1 MGTRRRGVTG
11 HHSRGRLRK
20 RITAREDEYGKARK
34 ESQHV
39 ASSKLDSTMV
49 RQYRGRLEPRSTPSR
64 SSVSKGKPMKK
75 FHSVPAL
82 AAFFFFLHA
91 SSSLSAEI
99 NVVWTSEVGQFAPL
113 WITKEAKLFEKY
125 GNTVQ
130 LIFIQGASSAA
141 AALSSDDAQVGM
153 FSPQVVIS
161 TPQLDLVMFGR
172 LGNTMDN
179 RVYGRKGIK
188 SIKEVKRVAISRFG
202 SNADFAARFLLQ
214 REGLRPDTDVALLQF
229 GNQSNR
235 IAAVETNNADAA
247 MLTPPMT
254 LMARKL
260 GMTLLLDA
268 SKLNIPYS
276 SLFFVARRPY
286 IAKTRPELVNF
297 TKAMIE
303 GVALY
308 KSNKEFAMKV
318 LSKYMKVQDRDV
330 LEENFKEY
338 DFPLKP
344 YPSREYFELP
354 IQEVGKKDPKV
365 LKENPDRYTDLSL
378 VKELESSGFIEKISQ
393 EYRVK

>member
-1 MGTRRRGVTG
+1 
-11 HHSRGRLRK
+11 
-20 RITAREDEYGKARK
+20 
-34 ESQHV
+34 
-39 ASSKLDSTMV
+39 MV
-49 RQYRGRLEPRSTPSR
+49 RRILSLGI
-64 SSVSKGKPMKK
+64 
-75 FHSVPAL
+75 L
-82 AAFFFFLHA
+82 AFAFLQLKSA
-91 SSSLSAEI
+91 SAANI

-113 WITKEAKLFEKY
+113 WVTKEAKLFEKY

-141 AALSSDDAQVGM
+141 AALSSGDAQIGM

-179 RVYGRKGIK
+179 RVYARKGIK

-214 REGLRPDTDVALLQF
+214 REGLRPDVDVALLQV
-229 GNQSNR
+229 GNQANR

-254 LMARKL
+254 LQARKL

-286 IAKTRPELVNF
+286 LAKTRAELVNF
-297 TKAMIE
+297 NKAMIE
-303 GVALY
+303 GVAIY

-318 LSKYMKVQDRDV
+318 LSKYMKVQDREV

-344 YPSREYFELP
+344 YPAREYFELP
-354 IQEVGKKDPKV
+354 IQEVGKKDPRV
-365 LKENPDRYTDLSL
+365 LKENPDRFTDLSL
-378 VKELESSGFIEKISQ
+378 VKEIESSGFIDKIMQ

>member
-1 MGTRRRGVTG
+1 MIMTRFVLAVWAALLCFHGA
-11 HHSRGRLRK
+11 
-20 RITAREDEYGKARK
+20 TASA
-34 ESQHV
+34 
-39 ASSKLDSTMV
+39 AS
-49 RQYRGRLEPRSTPSR
+49 
-64 SSVSKGKPMKK
+64 
-75 FHSVPAL
+75 
-82 AAFFFFLHA
+82 
-91 SSSLSAEI
+91 I

-113 WITKEAKLFEKY
+113 WVTKEANLFEKY
-125 GNTVQ
+125 GNSVQ

-141 AALSSDDAQVGM
+141 AALYSGDAQVGM

-161 TPQLDLVMFGR
+161 TPALELVMFGR

-179 RVYGRKGIK
+179 RIYVRKGIK

-202 SNADFAARFLLQ
+202 SNADFAARYLLQ
-214 REGLRPDTDVALLQF
+214 REGLRPDIDVALLQV

-254 LMARKL
+254 LQARKL
-260 GMTLLLDA
+260 GMTLLIDA
-268 SKLNIPYS
+268 SKLGIPYS
-276 SLFFVARRPY
+276 SLFFVSRRPY
-286 IAKTRPELVNF
+286 LTKSRADLVNF

-303 GVALY
+303 GVHLY

-318 LSKYMKVQDRDV
+318 LSKYMKVQDREI
-330 LEENFKEY
+330 LEENFREY

-344 YPSREYFELP
+344 YPSKEYFDLP

-365 LKENPDRYTDLSL
+365 LKENPDRFADLSL
-378 VKELESSGFIEKISQ
+378 VKELEDNGFIDKLTR

>member
-1 MGTRRRGVTG
+1 MRVNR
-11 HHSRGRLRK
+11 SLRNF
-20 RITAREDEYGKARK
+20 IVVLGLLYA
-34 ESQHV
+34 
-39 ASSKLDSTMV
+39 
-49 RQYRGRLEPRSTPSR
+49 EP
-64 SSVSKGKPMKK
+64 VS
-75 FHSVPAL
+75 
-82 AAFFFFLHA
+82 AAN
-91 SSSLSAEI
+91 I

-113 WITKEAKLFEKY
+113 WVTKEAKLFEKY
-125 GNTVQ
+125 GNSVQ

-141 AALSSDDAQVGM
+141 AALSSGDAQVGM

-161 TPQLDLVMFGR
+161 TPGLDLVMFGR

-179 RVYGRKGIK
+179 RVYARKGIK

-214 REGLRPDTDVALLQF
+214 REGLRPDIDVALLQF

-254 LMARKL
+254 LQARKL

-276 SLFFVARRPY
+276 SLFFVARRSY
-286 IAKTRPELVNF
+286 LTKTRPELVNF

-303 GVALY
+303 GVAVY
-308 KSNKEFAMKV
+308 KANKEFALKV
-318 LSKYMKVQDRDV
+318 LAKYMKVQDREI
-330 LEENFKEY
+330 LEENFREY
-338 DFPLKP
+338 DFPLRP

-365 LKENPDRYTDLSL
+365 LKENPERYADMSL
-378 VKELESSGFIEKISQ
+378 VKEIDSSGFIDKLTQ
-393 EYRVK
+393 EHKVK

>member
-1 MGTRRRGVTG
+1 MTVVRRNF
-11 HHSRGRLRK
+11 RL
-20 RITAREDEYGKARK
+20 T
-34 ESQHV
+34 V
-39 ASSKLDSTMV
+39 
-49 RQYRGRLEPRSTPSR
+49 
-64 SSVSKGKPMKK
+64 
-75 FHSVPAL
+75 L
-82 AAFFFFLHA
+82 AIVFGQTTTVGAA
-91 SSSLSAEI
+91 NI

-113 WITKEAKLFEKY
+113 WVTKEAKLFEKY
-125 GNTVQ
+125 GNSVQ

-141 AALSSDDAQVGM
+141 AALSSGDAHVGM

-179 RVYGRKGIK
+179 RVYARKGIK

-214 REGLRPDTDVALLQF
+214 REGLRPDIDVALLQV
-229 GNQSNR
+229 GNQANR

-254 LMARKL
+254 LQARKL

-286 IAKTRPELVNF
+286 LAKSRAELVNF
-297 TKAMIE
+297 NKAMIE
-303 GVALY
+303 GVAIY

-365 LKENPDRYTDLSL
+365 LKENPDRFTDLSL
-378 VKELESSGFIEKISQ
+378 VKELESSGFIDKISQ

>member
-1 MGTRRRGVTG
+1 MALVRRIF
-11 HHSRGRLRK
+11 RL
-20 RITAREDEYGKARK
+20 IVLTLVLGQATAVG
-34 ESQHV
+34 
-39 ASSKLDSTMV
+39 
-49 RQYRGRLEPRSTPSR
+49 
-64 SSVSKGKPMKK
+64 
-75 FHSVPAL
+75 
-82 AAFFFFLHA
+82 AAN
-91 SSSLSAEI
+91 I

-113 WITKEAKLFEKY
+113 WVTKEAKLFEKY
-125 GNTVQ
+125 GNNVE

-141 AALSSDDAQVGM
+141 AALTSGDAHVGM

-161 TPQLDLVMFGR
+161 TPQLELVMFGR

-179 RVYGRKGIK
+179 RVYVRKGIK
-188 SIKEVKRVAISRFG
+188 SIKEVKRIAISRFG
-202 SNADFAARFLLQ
+202 SNADFAARYLLQ
-214 REGLRPDTDVALLQF
+214 REGLKPDIDVALLQV

-254 LMARKL
+254 LQARKL

-276 SLFFVARRPY
+276 SLMFVSRRPY
-286 IAKTRPELVNF
+286 LTKTRAELVNF

-308 KSNKEFAMKV
+308 KSNKEFSLKV
-318 LSKYMKVQDRDV
+318 LSKYMKVQDREV

-344 YPSREYFELP
+344 YPAREYFELP

-365 LKENPDRYTDLSL
+365 LKENPERYADMSL
-378 VKELESSGFIEKISQ
+378 VKEIESSGFIDKIMQ

>member
-1 MGTRRRGVTG
+1 MKQ
-11 HHSRGRLRK
+11 LRQLSPLSF
-20 RITAREDEYGKARK
+20 IFGFFVLQ
-34 ESQHV
+34 SQ
-39 ASSKLDSTMV
+39 
-49 RQYRGRLEPRSTPSR
+49 
-64 SSVSKGKPMKK
+64 
-75 FHSVPAL
+75 PAL
-82 AAFFFFLHA
+82 AAN
-91 SSSLSAEI
+91 I

-113 WITKEAKLFEKY
+113 WVTKEAKLFERY
-125 GNTVQ
+125 GNNVQ
-130 LIFIQGASSAA
+130 LIFIQGASLAA
-141 AALSSDDAQVGM
+141 AAISSDDAQVGM

-161 TPQLDLVMFGR
+161 TPGLDLVMFGR

-179 RVYGRKGIK
+179 RVYGKKGLK

-214 REGLRPDTDVALLQF
+214 REGLRPDIDVALLQF

-235 IAAVETNNADAA
+235 ITAVETNNADAA

-276 SLFFVARRPY
+276 ALFFVARRSY
-286 IAKTRPELVNF
+286 LTKTRPELVNF

-308 KSNKEFAMKV
+308 KSNKEFAMRV
-318 LSKYMKVQDRDV
+318 LSKYMKVQDREV
-330 LEENFKEY
+330 LEENFREY

-344 YPSREYFELP
+344 YPSREYFDLP

-365 LKENPDRYTDLSL
+365 LKENPERFTDMSL
-378 VKELESSGFIEKISQ
+378 VKEIESSGFIDKLMQ
-393 EYRVK
+393 EYKVK

>member
-1 MGTRRRGVTG
+1 MKSIRQALRLITVAAIVTQ
-11 HHSRGRLRK
+11 SA
-20 RITAREDEYGKARK
+20 TA
-34 ESQHV
+34 
-39 ASSKLDSTMV
+39 
-49 RQYRGRLEPRSTPSR
+49 
-64 SSVSKGKPMKK
+64 
-75 FHSVPAL
+75 F
-82 AAFFFFLHA
+82 AAN
-91 SSSLSAEI
+91 I

-113 WITKEAKLFEKY
+113 WVTKEAKLFEKY
-125 GNTVQ
+125 GNNVE
-130 LIFIQGASSAA
+130 LIFIQGASLAA
-141 AALSSDDAQVGM
+141 AALTSGDAQVGM

-161 TPQLDLVMFGR
+161 NPGLELIMFGR

-179 RVYGRKGIK
+179 RVYARKGIK

-202 SNADFAARFLLQ
+202 SNADFAARYLLQ
-214 REGLRPDTDVALLQF
+214 REGLRPEIDVALLQF

-254 LMARKL
+254 LQARKL

-276 SLFFVARRPY
+276 SLFFVSRRPY
-286 IAKTRPELVNF
+286 LSKTRAELVNF

-303 GVALY
+303 GVAFY

-318 LSKYMKVQDRDV
+318 LSKYMKVQDREI
-330 LEENFKEY
+330 LEENFREY

-365 LKENPDRYTDLSL
+365 LKENPERYMDMSL

-393 EYRVK
+393 EYKVK

>member
-1 MGTRRRGVTG
+1 M
-11 HHSRGRLRK
+11 
-20 RITAREDEYGKARK
+20 
-34 ESQHV
+34 
-39 ASSKLDSTMV
+39 KLDRYVLTFS
-49 RQYRGRLEPRSTPSR
+49 
-64 SSVSKGKPMKK
+64 
-75 FHSVPAL
+75 AL
-82 AAFFFFLHA
+82 LLLRFASPVVAAT
-91 SSSLSAEI
+91 I

-113 WITKEAKLFEKY
+113 WVTKEAKLFEKY
-125 GNTVQ
+125 GNSVQ

-141 AALSSDDAQVGM
+141 AAISSDDAQVGM

-179 RVYGRKGIK
+179 RVYARKGIK

-202 SNADFAARFLLQ
+202 SNADFAARYLLQ
-214 REGLRPDTDVALLQF
+214 REGLRPDVDVALLQV

-235 IAAVETNNADAA
+235 ITAVETNNADAA

-260 GMTLLLDA
+260 GMTLLIDA

-276 SLFFVARRPY
+276 SLFFVSRRPY
-286 IAKTRPELVNF
+286 LTKSRADLVNF

-318 LSKYMKVQDRDV
+318 LSKYMHVQDREV

-344 YPSREYFELP
+344 APTREYFELP

-365 LKENPDRYTDLSL
+365 LKENPERFTDLSL
-378 VKELESSGFIEKISQ
+378 VKEIESSGFIDKVSQ

>member
-1 MGTRRRGVTG
+1 
-11 HHSRGRLRK
+11 
-20 RITAREDEYGKARK
+20 
-34 ESQHV
+34 
-39 ASSKLDSTMV
+39 
-49 RQYRGRLEPRSTPSR
+49 
-64 SSVSKGKPMKK
+64 MKN
-75 FHSVPAL
+75 FHSVL
-82 AAFFFFLHA
+82 AFTAILFFSTIA
-91 SSSLSAEI
+91 PSRSAEI

-141 AALSSDDAQVGM
+141 AALSSGDAQVGM

-161 TPQLDLVMFGR
+161 TPALDLVMFGR
-172 LGNTMDN
+172 LGNSMDN
-179 RVYGRKGIK
+179 RIFVRKGIK

-214 REGLRPDTDVALLQF
+214 REGLKPDIDVALLQV

-235 IAAVETNNADAA
+235 IVAVETNNADAA

-254 LMARKL
+254 LQARKL
-260 GMTLLLDA
+260 GLTLLIDA

-276 SLFFVARRPY
+276 SLMFVARRPY
-286 IAKTRPELVNF
+286 LTKNRADLVNF

-303 GVALY
+303 GVAYY
-308 KSNKEFAMKV
+308 KANKEFSLKV
-318 LSKYMKVQDRDV
+318 LAKYMKVQDREV
-330 LEENFKEY
+330 LEENFREY

-344 YPSREYFELP
+344 YPAREYYELP
-354 IQEVGKKDPKV
+354 IQEVGKKDPKI
-365 LKENPDRYTDLSL
+365 LKENPERYADMSL
-378 VKELESSGFIEKISQ
+378 VKEIESSGFIDKVMQ

>member
-1 MGTRRRGVTG
+1 MATIRQII
-11 HHSRGRLRK
+11 RLSVFALVFDQ
-20 RITAREDEYGKARK
+20 T
-34 ESQHV
+34 
-39 ASSKLDSTMV
+39 STV
-49 RQYRGRLEPRSTPSR
+49 G
-64 SSVSKGKPMKK
+64 
-75 FHSVPAL
+75 
-82 AAFFFFLHA
+82 AAN
-91 SSSLSAEI
+91 I

-113 WITKEAKLFEKY
+113 WVTREAKLFEKY
-125 GNTVQ
+125 GNNVE
-130 LIFIQGASSAA
+130 LIFIQGATLAA
-141 AALSSDDAQVGM
+141 AALTSGDAQVGM

-161 TPQLDLVMFGR
+161 NPALELVMFGR

-179 RVYGRKGIK
+179 RIYARKGIK

-214 REGLRPDTDVALLQF
+214 REGLRPDIDVALLQV
-229 GNQSNR
+229 GNQVNR
-235 IAAVETNNADAA
+235 ITAVETNNADAA

-254 LMARKL
+254 LQARKL

-276 SLFFVARRPY
+276 SLMFVSRKPY
-286 IAKTRPELVNF
+286 LSKMRAELVNF

-318 LSKYMKVQDRDV
+318 LSKYMKVQDREV
-330 LEENFKEY
+330 LEENFREY

-344 YPSREYFELP
+344 YPSREYFDLP
-354 IQEVGKKDPKV
+354 LQEVGKKDPKV
-365 LKENPDRYTDLSL
+365 LKENPERFTDLSL
-378 VKELESSGFIEKISQ
+378 VKDIESTGFIDKVMQ